1 MKDERGKTRRETHF
15 EKEDAYKSLD
25 IVNNWI
31 SSMDSKTSVL
41 LAYIGVLIGF
51 VVSKGTPSI
60 LSEICETN
68 PSFSAVFKLVN
79 VVLLYTSIATS
90 VMLLFLAL
98 KARVKDFNDK
108 HSLLFFGEIS
118 KLKLNEYK
126 SKILNRTEEDLIKD
140 ILEQVHTN
148 SMICTKKARLYN
160 HGLVATLI
168 STGLYAACV
177 LLKVF

>member
-1 MKDERGKTRRETHF
+1 MKDERSQTRRETHF

-31 SSMDSKTSVL
+31 SSMDNKTSVL

-60 LSEICETN
+60 LSDVCKTSL
-68 PSFSAVFKLVN
+68 SFIVAFKLVS
-79 VVLLYTSIATS
+79 VVLLYTTIAAS
-90 VMLLFLAL
+90 VMLLFWAL
-98 KARVKDFNDK
+98 KARVKDFNEK

-118 KLKLNEYK
+118 KLKLNDYK

-140 ILEQVHTN
+140 ILEQIHTN

-168 STGLYAACV
+168 STGLYVVCV